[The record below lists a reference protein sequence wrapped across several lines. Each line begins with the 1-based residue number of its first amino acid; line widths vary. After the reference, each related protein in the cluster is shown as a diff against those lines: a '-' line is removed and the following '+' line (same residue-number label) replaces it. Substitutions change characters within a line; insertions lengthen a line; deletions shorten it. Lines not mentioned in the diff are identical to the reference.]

1 MTGRPPSSPLSPPR
15 GSPDQASRDGAAQRT
30 GAREPAAEA
39 APRAVR
45 ESGLSLPQMRARDP
59 LLLHD
64 LPVLEVARELPATP
78 LPGPGNAPAQV
89 EPAADPAAAAADGDA
104 AAVIAAA
111 RAAEVAAG

>member
-1 MTGRPPSSPLSPPR
+1 MMSELRWTLLILGVVFIAALAWWERHRPR
-15 GSPDQASRDGAAQRT
+15 QASRDGAAQRT

-78 LPGPGNAPAQV
+78 LPAWSGL
-89 EPAADPAAAAADGDA
+89 
-104 AAVIAAA
+104 
-111 RAAEVAAG
+111 